1 MKYHCLSAFVGIYKM
16 RITVDGR
23 ALMKEKRLHFLP
35 QRVSYGVYK
44 EDFFLIHLFS
54 VRLRE

>member
-35 QRVSYGVYK
+35 QRVSRLAWVVRCVQGG
-44 EDFFLIHLFS
+44 LFPHS
-54 VRLRE
+54 FV